1 MAVELLHAV
10 PAKKSN
16 GFNVNERVA
25 ELVELLK
32 NNDVENVVIIAT
44 TSSGIASSW
53 ANSSDPYAIIGAIEV
68 LKLEFLTANIEP
80 RGE

>member
-1 MAVELLHAV
+1 MTVELLHVV
-10 PAKKSN
+10 PTKKTN

-25 ELVELLK
+25 ELVDILK
-32 NNDVENVVIIAT
+32 NNDVDNVVIIAT

-53 ANSSDPYAIIGAIEV
+53 ANSSDPFAIIGAIEV

-80 RGE
+80 RG